1 MKKLLLSLVVA
12 AFAVAVQAGN
22 DGSCSAGGSCCAAKK
37 AASEAK
43 AECPMAKQ
51 AKVKKGASQ
60 ASAKQALK
68 SPKAN
73 G

>member
-1 MKKLLLSLVVA
+1 MKKLLLSFVVA

-22 DGSCSAGGSCCAAKK
+22 EGTCSAGGSCCAVKK
-37 AASEAK
+37 TGTQAK
-43 AECPMAKQ
+43 AECPMTKQ
-51 AKVKKGASQ
+51 AKAKKGASQ
-60 ASAKQALK
+60 ASAKQTLK